1 MLVVQFVATSAG
13 GEKGIVLHD
22 DRHANGGHFAYADGH
37 VELVAETQVN
47 DWVNEGFE
55 FAKPNR

>member
-22 DRHANGGHFAYADGH
+22 DRHANGGYRFETTESTLATGDGS
-37 VELVAETQVN
+37 
-47 DWVNEGFE
+47 FSY
-55 FAKPNR
+55 